1 MNPAEW
7 VSRLIFFAMI
17 ESPLRIRLD
26 AIAAKVPI
34 TEHIE
39 RLTVVV
45 PNRLPSITSSFIRID
60 RSRRSLNL
68 HNASGTR

>member
-26 AIAAKVPI
+26 ALAAKVPI